1 MRTTAREDRRKFAI
15 TRHRFQRVFCG
26 NGANA
31 AKIRGMGDIFSVVAD
46 STRREIL
53 EVLLERRSKG
63 AEASVSEIV
72 EELGVTQPTVSKH
85 LKVLREAGLATV
97 REEGQHRYYSIDV
110 QPLDELDD
118 WLMPFIFAE
127 QAGEQHEGL
136 GAAAF
141 AAWADVT
148 GSLRNAAEQARTR
161 TAQAK
166 DAVERVAQ
174 DPKPFGQSVGRRAAE
189 VVHGARTRAEDAIE
203 QTKDRFSRH

>member
-1 MRTTAREDRRKFAI
+1 
-15 TRHRFQRVFCG
+15 
-26 NGANA
+26 
-31 AKIRGMGDIFSVVAD
+31 MGDIFSVVAD

-53 EVLLERRSKG
+53 EVLLERRSNG

-72 EELGVTQPTVSKH
+72 DALGVTQPTVSKH

-97 REEGQHRYYSIDV
+97 RDEGQHRYYSIDV

-127 QAGEQHEGL
+127 HSDDQHDGL

-148 GSLRNAAEQARTR
+148 GSLRNAAEQARNR

-174 DPKPFGQSVGRRAAE
+174 DPKPFGESVGRRAAE
-189 VVHGARTRAEDAIE
+189 VVHEARTRAEDAIE
-203 QTKDRFSRH
+203 QTRDRLGR

>member
-1 MRTTAREDRRKFAI
+1 MILPLRRRMGGRI
-15 TRHRFQRVFCG
+15 QRVLYL
-26 NGANA
+26 ASRIA

-53 EVLLERRSKG
+53 EVLLDRRSKG

-72 EELGVTQPTVSKH
+72 EALGVTQPTVSKH

-110 QPLDELDD
+110 QPFDELDD

-127 QAGEQHEGL
+127 NDDAHDGL

-148 GSLRNAAEQARTR
+148 GSLRNAAEQARSR

-166 DAVERVAQ
+166 DAVERVAH
-174 DPKPFGQSVGRRAAE
+174 DPKPFGASVGRRAAE
-189 VVHGARTRAEDAIE
+189 VVHGARSRAEDALE
-203 QTKDRFSRH
+203 HTKDRFRH